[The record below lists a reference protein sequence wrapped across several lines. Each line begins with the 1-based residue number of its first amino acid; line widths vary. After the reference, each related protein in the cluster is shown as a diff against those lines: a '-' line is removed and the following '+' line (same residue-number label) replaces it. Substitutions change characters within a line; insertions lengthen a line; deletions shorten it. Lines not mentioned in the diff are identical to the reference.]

1 MLTPPLTYLCAPP
14 TPLRR
19 RGTNYDVS
27 DPANPLLCGLN
38 LLNPSSVNLP
48 TTFAPTPNYP
58 SNDPASLNP
67 VSNTY
72 LADPRR
78 ESRCASDPNGFQCKT
93 TGTLCTAQA
102 EIIAHYDEG
111 NIQPSFQLNQDI
123 PYTDPNA
130 GINLTFM
137 GSPPY
142 SSDSF
147 KCTEIDPGTGFPVE
161 RSLNVFIGCDSKVA
175 GLNVVDYTERGQCQY
190 YITANSSAACG
201 TRVATPTP
209 PPPAVTPTPSHAP
222 APAAAA
228 PATGVSASAAAGIAF
243 GSIFLTFGATTA
255 LAWFIP
261 VASWGGGL
269 KAMGA
274 IGKGAGEKTPLFFY
288 DKGLRGA
295 SQA

>member
-209 PPPAVTPTPSHAP
+209 PPPGGDPNALPCPCSRRSRARHGRVRICRRGHCVWLHLPHLWRHHCACLVHPRGLLGRGLEGHGGNWEGRGGEDP
-222 APAAAA
+222 P
-228 PATGVSASAAAGIAF
+228 V
-243 GSIFLTFGATTA
+243 FL
-255 LAWFIP
+255 
-261 VASWGGGL
+261 
-269 KAMGA
+269 
-274 IGKGAGEKTPLFFY
+274 
-288 DKGLRGA
+288 
-295 SQA
+295 